1 MLIFMTGMMGA
12 GKSTVGQSLAN
23 LLNMT
28 FVDLDEDISNHACM
42 NIPDIF
48 SQYGESHFRNLEF
61 EALERMCLAKN
72 SIISLGGGALCSQK
86 SWDIVPEQGHVV
98 WLRASME
105 TLMNRLKEDTMRPL
119 LGQNTQETLISLLE
133 QRSAWYS
140 KAQYHVETD
149 EKSPGQISQEIAS
162 RINGGAP

>member
-12 GKSTVGQSLAN
+12 GKSTVGKSLAN

-28 FVDLDEDISNHACM
+28 FVDLDEEISNFARM
-42 NIPDIF
+42 SITDIF

-61 EALERMCLAKN
+61 EALERACLSNN
-72 SIISLGGGALCSQK
+72 SIISLGGGALCSQS
-86 SWDIVPEQGHVV
+86 SWNIVPSNAHVI
-98 WLRASME
+98 WLKASME
-105 TLMNRLKEDTMRPL
+105 TLLNRLKEDRMRPL
-119 LGQNTQETLISLLE
+119 LAQNTQQTLDSLLT
-133 QRSAWYS
+133 QRNAWYS

-162 RINGGAP
+162 RINGGTS